1 MEIFIFIFIYVI
13 LVCFAFASTTGLVEV
28 SEIFYDKYR
37 MFIIVIFSFLIVIP
51 LLNII
56 PIILY
61 LYYLNK
67 TE

>member
-1 MEIFIFIFIYVI
+1 MEIFIFIFIHVI
-13 LVCFAFASTTGLVEV
+13 LVCSAFASTAGLVEV
-28 SEIFYDKYR
+28 SEIFYDKYG